1 MPRPVPRT
9 AMCTS
14 PTSPATAPA
23 SAEALRSALS
33 ALYALAQDSD
43 YVFASPV
50 GPFRAAGRPAFLP
63 RFVFF
68 GPHASGDSWRVA
80 FLAGFDHR
88 DLRASRA
95 LVALASRLATDGAT
109 GHALN
114 VTIFPLVDVAGLLA
128 GTVERDL
135 ANASWAADAPAE
147 LDLLARDARQRG
159 YHGFVRIETGALDED
174 QIVLRVRGPYGDAL
188 SPDLELITSEETR
201 SFPVRFAAL
210 RDGDAPADG
219 PLSLAADLP
228 LPPFEL
234 TLRIPGSW
242 ADADYQHAAVT
253 LLERF
258 LRRYRALQ
266 AYGQHL

>member
-1 MPRPVPRT
+1 MPPPVPRI
-9 AMCTS
+9 AMSTTPS
-14 PTSPATAPA
+14 SPATVAAPA
-23 SAEALRSALS
+23 ASLRSDLS
-33 ALYALAQDSD
+33 ALYALAQDSE

-50 GPFRAAGRPAFLP
+50 GPFPAAGRPAFLP

-68 GPHASGDSWRVA
+68 GPHASDDSWRVA

-95 LVALASRLATDGAT
+95 LVALTARLATDSAT

-114 VTIFPLVDVAGLLA
+114 LTIFPLVDVAGLLA
-128 GTVERDL
+128 GTAERDL
-135 ANASWAADAPAE
+135 AHASWAADAPAE

-159 YHGFVRIETGALDED
+159 YHGFVRIETGAVDED
-174 QIVLRVRGPYGDAL
+174 VIVLRVRGPYGEAL

-201 SFPVRFAAL
+201 SFPVRFEAR
-210 RDGDAPADG
+210 RDGDTPADG

-258 LRRYRALQ
+258 LRRYRAFQ